1 MRVRSIRTGFLSTTT
16 GGGTVKR
23 MLALVAA
30 TLLLVPLAVSAKKL
44 TSEQSIE
51 INAPPD
57 KVWAI
62 VKDFDGLAKW
72 HPAFKG
78 DVIKSGKNNEKGA
91 VRTLTLGSGESFDE
105 ELLSY
110 NDKKHTFRYKIIG
123 DSPFPIVNYVSSMSV
138 GKAKGGKTRIVWQ
151 GQYDNKP
158 GSGKSDQEVV
168 DMLNGAYKAGL
179 ENVKKLAEQG

>member
-1 MRVRSIRTGFLSTTT
+1 MRKI
-16 GGGTVKR
+16 
-23 MLALVAA
+23 LAFAA
-30 TLLLVPLAVSAKKL
+30 ALTLLAPFGACAGKGLM
-44 TSEQSIE
+44 SEQSME
-51 INAPPD
+51 INAPPA

-62 VKDFDGLAKW
+62 VKDYDALQKW

-78 DVIKSGKNNEKGA
+78 DVIKSGQNNTKGA

-110 NDKKHTFRYKIIG
+110 SEKKMTFRYKIIG
-123 DSPFPIVNYVSSMSV
+123 DSPFPVVKYVSSMSV

-151 GQYDNKP
+151 GKYENKP
-158 GSGKSDQEVV
+158 GSGKTDQEVV
-168 DMLNGAYKAGL
+168 EMLDGAYKAGL